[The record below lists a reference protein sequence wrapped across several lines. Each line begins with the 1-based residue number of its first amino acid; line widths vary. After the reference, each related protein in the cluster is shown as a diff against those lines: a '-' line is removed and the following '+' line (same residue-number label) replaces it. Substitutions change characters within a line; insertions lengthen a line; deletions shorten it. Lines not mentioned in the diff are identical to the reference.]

1 MTRSAHRQ
9 RGGID
14 PTLHPLAPAAY
25 RIRAMVE
32 GVDQLAHAM
41 ERKWGVGRLRL
52 LVADAL
58 RARFDEQRDRF
69 DAAIASDDEHY
80 VRIHAEG
87 MRRAW
92 QALDA
97 AAVSDGAPII
107 APEIW
112 ECVLPETGEVVGIAR
127 TEAEAHHEAERL
139 RVFTLPEIAK
149 LIEALGDTVL
159 EIKRQFPGAAINTIT
174 RKKPFDWARGDEIPF

>member
-1 MTRSAHRQ
+1 MRSAHRQ
-9 RGGID
+9 RGGVD

-52 LVADAL
+52 LVADSL
-58 RARFDEQRDRF
+58 RARFDEQQDRL
-69 DAAIASDDEHY
+69 DAAISSDDEHY

-92 QALDA
+92 EVLDKA
-97 AAVSDGAPII
+97 AASDGASVLS
-107 APEIW
+107 PEIW
-112 ECVLPETGEVVGIAR
+112 EGILPEAGEVVGIAG
-127 TEAEAHHEAERL
+127 TGSEANHGAERL

-159 EIKRQFPGAAINTIT
+159 EIKRQLPGAAINTIT

>member
-1 MTRSAHRQ
+1 MMRSAHRQ

-41 ERKWGVGRLRL
+41 LRL

-69 DAAIASDDEHY
+69 DAAIACDDEHY

-97 AAVSDGAPII
+97 AAASDGAQIL

-112 ECVLPETGEVVGIAR
+112 ECVLPETGEVVGVAR
-127 TEAEAHHEAERL
+127 TESEAHHEAERL